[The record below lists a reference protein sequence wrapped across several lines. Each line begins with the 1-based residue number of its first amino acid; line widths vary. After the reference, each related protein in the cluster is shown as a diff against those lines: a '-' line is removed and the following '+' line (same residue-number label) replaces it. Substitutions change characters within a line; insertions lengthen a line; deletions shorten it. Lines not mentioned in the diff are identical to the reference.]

1 MWFCMK
7 GFQLQQEISAA
18 GLDNHPIINNVLNEM
33 LKTEIV
39 TRSVMEGELKKLRG
53 EMQAIRKDVEAAQK
67 VAQQTLSKTK
77 K

>member
-1 MWFCMK
+1 M
-7 GFQLQQEISAA
+7 QQEISAA
-18 GLDNHPIINNVLNEM
+18 GFDNSPIINNILNEM

-53 EMQAIRKDVEAAQK
+53 EMQVICKDVEATQK
-67 VAQQTLSKTK
+67 VTQQALLKTK